1 MKLSYVQRGEG
12 KDLVFLHGYL
22 ASKESFYPQISYFSQ
37 FYRVTALDFPG
48 FGGAEALPAAWSV
61 KDYADWLVA
70 ALEELHIAF
79 PHVVAHSFGGR
90 VAVKCLARGN
100 VFDRAVLTGC
110 AGIVPRRTAGYKLRV
125 RCYRAVRKIAPK
137 YAERHFGSKE
147 YRSLPPLMR
156 ESYKKIVNEDL
167 TPCLCKI
174 RAEVLYVFGE
184 KDAQTPLY
192 MAEKLTKGTKG
203 SALVVMPACGH
214 FCFAEDPARFNAVA
228 REFFR

>member
-1 MKLSYVQRGEG
+1 MKLSYVQQGEG
-12 KDLVFLHGYL
+12 KDLIFLHGYL

-48 FGGAEALPAAWSV
+48 FGGTEALPAAWSV
-61 KDYADWLVA
+61 ADYADWLVA

-167 TPCLCKI
+167 RGDAANIARP
-174 RAEVLYVFGE
+174 VLFVCGSADTE
-184 KDAQTPLY
+184 TPLASARIY
-192 MAEKLTKGTKG
+192 HACVKG
-203 SALVVMPACGH
+203 SRLFVMEGCGH
-214 FCFAEDPARFNAVA
+214 FAHLENPLAFNAA
-228 REFFR
+228 AEEFLR